1 MSRLL
6 SLSKSEYVN
15 SQIVISYKTNKVDLE
30 RMGNEMI
37 NRFSCHNFRNIN
49 ADNLEFE
56 KINILIGPNNS
67 GKTNLLKQLHS
78 FLKW

>member
-1 MSRLL
+1 M
-6 SLSKSEYVN
+6 SKSEYVN

-56 KINILIGPNNS
+56 KINILLDSKKFWQSDSRMIS
-67 GKTNLLKQLHS
+67 D
-78 FLKW
+78 WI